1 LININ
6 KLVLWHH
13 LNIYQ
18 LHFSEVGGDL
28 PLKSPTMTN
37 DKLFSL
43 AGMVAMI
50 GWIVLIMMPFWKQRD
65 QYVFGLPV
73 VLLAILYSFLI
84 FGGFDSNTLKNFG
97 SLDGVATLFSNK
109 AMLLAGWI
117 HYLAFDLFTGIYIV
131 RNART
136 NGINHWLTLPALLLT
151 FLFGP
156 FGLLLYFVTR
166 VVKSRKYLD
175 DQP

>member
-1 LININ
+1 
-6 KLVLWHH
+6 
-13 LNIYQ
+13 
-18 LHFSEVGGDL
+18 
-28 PLKSPTMTN
+28 MTHE
-37 DKLFSL
+37 KLFSL
-43 AGMVAMI
+43 TGTIAMA
-50 GWIVLIMMPFWKQRD
+50 GWIVLILLPFWKRRD

-73 VLLAILYSFLI
+73 VLLAIIYSFLI
-84 FGGFDSNTLKNFG
+84 FQGLDANTLKNFG

-136 NGINHWLTLPALLLT
+136 NNINHWLTVPALLFT

-156 FGLLLYFVTR
+156 FGLLFYFVTR
-166 VVKSRKYLD
+166 FVKSHKYLD